1 MATVKQG
8 RNAING
14 QFVTLKE
21 AKKNPSTTVVETK
34 VVKKKK

>member
-1 MATVKQG
+1 MATVKQA
-8 RNAING
+8 RSAITG

-34 VVKKKK
+34 TVKKK